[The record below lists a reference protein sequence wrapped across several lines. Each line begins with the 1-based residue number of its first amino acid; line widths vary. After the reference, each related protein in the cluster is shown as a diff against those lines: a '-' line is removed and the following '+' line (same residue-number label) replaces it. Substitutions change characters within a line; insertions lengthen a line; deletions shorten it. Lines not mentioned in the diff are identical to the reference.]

1 MLPITLRDM
10 RTCEDELLYL
20 LSKSPKSYRLKSRLR
35 NLQIKMAKKSIICA
49 KFYSTPSNIRTE
61 WK

>member
-10 RTCEDELLYL
+10 RKQEDELLYL

-35 NLQIKMAKKSIICA
+35 NLQIKMAKKGIICA